1 MANAFSRIGAA
12 TAGSLVV
19 ISGLIGAKA
28 LGDAT
33 TTPADQETTSPGPTT
48 ASHTHP
54 VGPTP
59 SLSPT
64 PSATPTPSASPTS
77 SPTSASS
84 STQVPT
90 PTSAPGARDGTFTGQ
105 PAMTRFGNVQVAIE
119 VSGGQITD
127 IRVVDYP
134 RTDQR
139 DQMINAYAIP
149 ILVQSAL
156 AAQSADIDT
165 VGGATYTSL
174 GYRQSLQSAIDQ
186 AGL

>member
-1 MANAFSRIGAA
+1 
-12 TAGSLVV
+12 
-19 ISGLIGAKA
+19 
-28 LGDAT
+28 
-33 TTPADQETTSPGPTT
+33 
-48 ASHTHP
+48 
-54 VGPTP
+54 
-59 SLSPT
+59 
-64 PSATPTPSASPTS
+64 
-77 SPTSASS
+77 
-84 STQVPT
+84 
-90 PTSAPGARDGTFTGQ
+90 
-105 PAMTRFGNVQVAIE
+105 MTRFGNVQVAIE